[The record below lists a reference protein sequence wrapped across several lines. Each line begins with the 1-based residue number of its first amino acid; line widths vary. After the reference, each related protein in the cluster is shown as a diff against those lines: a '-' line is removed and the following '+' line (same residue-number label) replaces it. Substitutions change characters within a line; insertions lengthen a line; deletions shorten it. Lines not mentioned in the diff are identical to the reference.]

1 MLAEDKIIQE
11 NLLGREHIDEM
22 YHLFVVLCDDNKFN
36 INPLNFLT
44 TFQILHDKKN
54 FTFDKDYWNQIF
66 MHIDND
72 KDGVITFQ
80 DFIRFLYFNIK
91 IITADIDKH
100 SIIRIKYIFFNIVL
114 SSMLKKNMTFISY

>member
-1 MLAEDKIIQE
+1 MLAEEKIIQE

-54 FTFDKDYWNQIF
+54 FSFDKDYWNQMF
-66 MHIDND
+66 MHIDYD

-91 IITADIDKH
+91 IVAGEIEKH
-100 SIIRIKYIFFNIVL
+100 SQIKIKYYLHYLVL
-114 SSMLKKNMTFISY
+114 